1 MLLKLL
7 IYKCYSKLY
16 SKFDTLLKIS
26 NLQALLKISGQQI
39 LLKIYRHKRFSKF
52 CLRWAARGYD
62 LTSEPQTLEVE
73 LRIAFILM
81 LLAIFCLFFFLVVN
95 NNIVVLHSNTSLHV
109 LLISLTNVVSKF
121 DTLLKISNPQA
132 LLKLSGLKILLKIS
146 QSNKGIRFNQ
156 WTPNTR
162 GRITFI
168 LMLLANGS
176 YKYMQIKKRWHLL
189 DNIYNFCLVVSHF
202 FLQIRE

>member
-1 MLLKLL
+1 MS
-7 IYKCYSKLY
+7 SKRIRFNQWTPNTRGRIENCLY
-16 SKFDTLLKIS
+16 L
-26 NLQALLKISGQQI
+26 NV
-39 LLKIYRHKRFSKF
+39 
-52 CLRWAARGYD
+52 ARD
-62 LTSEPQTLEVE
+62 FL
-73 LRIAFILM
+73 F
-81 LLAIFCLFFFLVVN
+81 FFFFLVVN
-95 NNIVVLHSNTSLHV
+95 NNIVVLHWNTSLHV